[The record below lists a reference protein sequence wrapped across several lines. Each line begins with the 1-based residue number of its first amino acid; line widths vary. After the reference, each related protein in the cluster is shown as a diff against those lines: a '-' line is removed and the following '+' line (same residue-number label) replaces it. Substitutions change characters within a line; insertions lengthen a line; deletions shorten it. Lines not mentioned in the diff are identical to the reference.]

1 MVTEALGQGVE
12 AELGISGSN
21 LFHSLMKLRKKD
33 FLENS
38 DLQEHVLNGS
48 L

>member
-1 MVTEALGQGVE
+1 MVIEALGLGVE
-12 AELGISGSN
+12 AELGISLSN

-33 FLENS
+33 FLENL